1 MHSFPDDMNIAEELP
16 IFPLHTVLF
25 PGGELPLR
33 IFEMRYRRLVDICG
47 KTQPFVVVR
56 IREGREVGEPAFT
69 YDVGAR
75 SYFVQLLSQR
85 DGTLGALAI
94 AGQRV
99 RLSDWRIDSDGLMFA
114 RARLLADEAYVP
126 VPDDLLALANTLEE
140 QGNAV
145 PDAGM
150 LAWRLADGLP
160 LDADTRQ
167 SLLEESDCMRRLE
180 QVRAWLLRHPGWFI
194 A

>member
-1 MHSFPDDMNIAEELP
+1 MSMTDELP
-16 IFPLHTVLF
+16 LFPLHTVLF

-47 KTQPFVVVR
+47 KQQPFVVVR

-69 YDVGAR
+69 HETGTRV
-75 SYFVQLLSQR
+75 FFEQLVSQR
-85 DGTLGALAI
+85 DGTLGALAL
-94 AGQRV
+94 GEQRV
-99 RLSDWRIDSDGLMFA
+99 RLSDWRVESDGLMFA
-114 RARLLADEAYVP
+114 RVSLLADEAYMP
-126 VPDDLLALANTLEE
+126 VPEDMQALALALEE
-140 QGNAV
+140 QGHAV

-167 SLLEESDCMRRLE
+167 ALLEESDAARRLE
-180 QVRAWLLRHPGWFI
+180 TVRMWLLRHPGWFT

>member
-1 MHSFPDDMNIAEELP
+1 MTEELP
-16 IFPLHTVLF
+16 VFPLHTVLF

-69 YDVGAR
+69 YEVGTRA
-75 SYFVQLLSQR
+75 YFEQLLSQR
-85 DGTLGALAI
+85 DGTLGALAM
-94 AGQRV
+94 AEQRV
-99 RLSDWRIDSDGLMFA
+99 RLSEWRIDSDGLMFA
-114 RARLLADEAYVP
+114 HASLLADESYVP
-126 VPDDLLALANTLEE
+126 VPEDLETLAKTLEE
-140 QGNAV
+140 QGHAV

-160 LDADTRQ
+160 LDPDIRQ
-167 SLLEESDCMRRLE
+167 SLLEESDGARRLD
-180 QVRAWLLRHPGWFI
+180 QVRTWLLRHPGWFT

>member
-1 MHSFPDDMNIAEELP
+1 MSQPEELP
-16 IFPLHTVLF
+16 VFPLHTVLF

-69 YDVGAR
+69 YETGTRV
-75 SYFVQLLSQR
+75 YFEQLISQR
-85 DGTLGALAI
+85 DGSLGALVLAE
-94 AGQRV
+94 QRV
-99 RLSDWRIDSDGLMFA
+99 HLSDWRVESDGLMFA
-114 RARLLADEAYVP
+114 RVRLLADEAYMP
-126 VPDDLLALANTLEE
+126 VPDDLISLANALEE
-140 QGNAV
+140 QGHAV

-160 LDADTRQ
+160 LDADVRQ
-167 SLLEESDCMRRLE
+167 SLLEESDCGHRLE
-180 QVRAWLLRHPGWFI
+180 QVRTWLLRHPGWF
-194 A
+194 AA

>member
-1 MHSFPDDMNIAEELP
+1 MSIHEELP
-16 IFPLHTVLF
+16 VFPLHTVLF

-33 IFEMRYRRLVDICG
+33 IFEMRYRRLVDVCG

-56 IREGREVGEPAFT
+56 IREGKEVGEPAFT
-69 YDVGAR
+69 YEVGTR
-75 SYFVQLLSQR
+75 TFFEQLQSQR
-85 DGTLGALAI
+85 DGSLGAVALAE
-94 AGQRV
+94 QRV
-99 RLSDWRIDSDGLMFA
+99 RLSDWRVENDGLMFA
-114 RARLLADEAYVP
+114 KAELLSDEAYMA
-126 VPDDLLALANTLEE
+126 VPDDLQALARALEE
-140 QGNAV
+140 QGYAV

-167 SLLEESDCMRRLE
+167 ALLEESDSARRLE
-180 QVRAWLLRHPGWFI
+180 VVRGWLLRHPGWVT